1 MEFYLQN
8 FPYMILYKKDLSLV
22 NLSGVSFP
30 QVVSMEKKEHNKL
43 YFILA
48 TAVRTVAL
56 LCVTGPIMQ
65 TFLASIGFS
74 SRWIYIH
81 TSLVQAANILT
92 ISLCST
98 WADRGSVIKR
108 TAMVELPYALL
119 YLLYLPLCIWKSPSF
134 ASFLMLTG
142 ICLLQSICIAL
153 WTICEYKLPYFIFT
167 PREYGSVLSIGGVVG
182 GLISLGTGIV
192 ITWLSARMSYASLML
207 WSCVLSLGLMVLCA
221 VLHLSLKPVT
231 DAPQTTSATGSKKLN
246 QLEVFR
252 YPLFFRMIPANLMRG
267 FGYGTTTIFAAIALD
282 LGFDQSVST
291 ALVSAQSIAA
301 LVACAAFGLSIS
313 FIPPRFVT
321 LIGSLSFGL
330 IPLLLIPS
338 KGIFLTV
345 MALVYLGRTLV
356 DYSVPSILRAAIP
369 VHLAGPYNAWR
380 MLLHNGGTL
389 IATTIAA
396 FIPVSWLL
404 VLTMVFQLLSGLHY
418 FISKDLRADQQFRK

>member
-1 MEFYLQN
+1 
-8 FPYMILYKKDLSLV
+8 MI
-22 NLSGVSFP
+22 
-30 QVVSMEKKEHNKL
+30 KKEHNKL

-81 TSLVQAANILT
+81 TSLVQAVNILT

-108 TAMVELPYALL
+108 TALVELPYALL
-119 YLLYLPLCIWKSPSF
+119 YLLYIPLCIWKSPSF

-142 ICLLQSICIAL
+142 ICILQSIYIAL

-167 PREYGSVLSIGGVVG
+167 PREYGSMLSISGVVG

-192 ITWLSARMSYASLML
+192 ITWLSARISYASLML
-207 WSCVLSLGLMVLCA
+207 WACVLSLGLMVLCA
-221 VLHLSLKPVT
+221 VLHWSLKPVA
-231 DAPQTTSATGSKKLN
+231 DAPQTAPGTGTKKVS

-252 YPLFFRMIPANLMRG
+252 YPLFYRMIPANLMRG

-389 IATTIAA
+389 LATTIAA

-418 FISKDLRADQQFRK
+418 FISKDLRADLQFRK

>member
-1 MEFYLQN
+1 
-8 FPYMILYKKDLSLV
+8 MILKTFI
-22 NLSGVSFP
+22 SGMLLI
-30 QVVSMEKKEHNKL
+30 QVISMLKKEHNKL
-43 YFILA
+43 YFIMA

-65 TFLASIGFS
+65 TFLASLGFS

-81 TSLVQAANILT
+81 TSLVQAVNILT

-108 TAMVELPYALL
+108 TALVELPYALL
-119 YLLYLPLCIWKSPSF
+119 YLLYIPLCIWKSPSL

-142 ICLLQSICIAL
+142 ICVLQSICIAL
-153 WTICEYKLPYFIFT
+153 WTICEYKLPYYIFT
-167 PREYGSVLSIGGVVG
+167 TKEYGSVLSIGGIVG

-192 ITWLSARMSYASLML
+192 ITWLSARMSYAALML

-221 VLHLSLKPVT
+221 LMHMSLKPVAN
-231 DAPQTTSATGSKKLN
+231 APQVASGGKKTN

-252 YPLFFRMIPANLMRG
+252 YPLFYRMIPANLMRG

-301 LVACAAFGLSIS
+301 LVGCSLVGVGLS
-313 FIPPRFVT
+313 FLPARCVT
-321 LIGSLSFGL
+321 LAGSLTFAL
-330 IPLLLIPS
+330 IPLMLIPN
-338 KGIFLTV
+338 KFLFLVLFTV
-345 MALVYLGRTLV
+345 VYLGRTLI
-356 DYSVPSILRAAIP
+356 DYSVPAILRAAIP

-389 IATTIAA
+389 LATTIAA

-404 VLTMVFQLLSGLHY
+404 VLTMAFQLLSGVHY
-418 FISKDLRADQQFRK
+418 FVAKDLRSDR

>member
-1 MEFYLQN
+1 
-8 FPYMILYKKDLSLV
+8 MI
-22 NLSGVSFP
+22 
-30 QVVSMEKKEHNKL
+30 KKEHTKL

-81 TSLVQAANILT
+81 TSLVQAVNILT

-108 TAMVELPYALL
+108 TALVELPYALL
-119 YLLYLPLCIWKSPSF
+119 YLLYIPLCIWKSPSF

-142 ICLLQSICIAL
+142 ICILQSICIAL

-207 WSCVLSLGLMVLCA
+207 WACVLSLGLMVLCA
-221 VLHLSLKPVT
+221 VLHWSLKPVA
-231 DAPQTTSATGSKKLN
+231 DAPQTTPGTGTKKVS

-252 YPLFFRMIPANLMRG
+252 YPLFYRMIPANLMRG

-338 KGIFLTV
+338 KVIFLTV

-389 IATTIAA
+389 LATTIAA

-418 FISKDLRADQQFRK
+418 FISKDLRADLQFRK

>member
-1 MEFYLQN
+1 
-8 FPYMILYKKDLSLV
+8 MILKSP
-22 NLSGVSFP
+22 SFP
-30 QVVSMEKKEHNKL
+30 QVIFMLKKEHNKL

-65 TFLASIGFS
+65 TFLASLGFS

-81 TSLVQAANILT
+81 TSLIQAVNILT

-119 YLLYLPLCIWKSPSF
+119 YLLYIPLCLWKSPSM

-142 ICLLQSICIAL
+142 ICILQSICIAL

-167 PREYGSVLSIGGVVG
+167 PREYGSVLSIGGVIG

-207 WSCVLSLGLMVLCA
+207 WACVLSLGLMVLCA
-221 VLHLSLKPVT
+221 LLHFSLKPVAN
-231 DAPQTTSATGSKKLN
+231 APQTNPATGAKKIN
-246 QLEVFR
+246 QLDVFR
-252 YPLFFRMIPANLMRG
+252 YPLFYRMIPANLMRG

-313 FIPPRFVT
+313 FIPPRFIT
-321 LIGSLSFGL
+321 LTGSLSFGL

-338 KGIFLTV
+338 KGIFLAV

-389 IATTIAA
+389 LATTIAA
-396 FIPVSWLL
+396 LIPVSWLL
-404 VLTMVFQLLSGLHY
+404 VLTMVFQLFSGLHY
-418 FISKDLRADQQFRK
+418 FLSRYLRTDQQFRK

>member
-1 MEFYLQN
+1 MLQ
-8 FPYMILYKKDLSLV
+8 
-22 NLSGVSFP
+22 
-30 QVVSMEKKEHNKL
+30 KEHNKL

-81 TSLVQAANILT
+81 TSLVQAVNILT

-119 YLLYLPLCIWKSPSF
+119 YLLYIPLCLWKSPSL

-142 ICLLQSICIAL
+142 ICILQSICIAL

-192 ITWLSARMSYASLML
+192 ITWLSAWMSYASLML

-221 VLHLSLKPVT
+221 LLHLSLKPVA
-231 DAPQTTSATGSKKLN
+231 DAPQVSPAPGTKKVT

-252 YPLFFRMIPANLMRG
+252 YPLFYRMIPANLMRG

-301 LVACAAFGLSIS
+301 LVACAAFGMSIS

-369 VHLAGPYNAWR
+369 VQLAGPYNAWR

-389 IATTIAA
+389 LATTIAA

-404 VLTMVFQLLSGLHY
+404 VLTVVFQLFSGLHY
-418 FISKDLRADQQFRK
+418 FFCKDLRTDF